1 VVAHSPKLRC
11 TVTTPI
17 SRPPIRRR
25 RARRARELP
34 HVLHRINESDAEAS
48 MEFVYDDTRPLVA
61 LLLLI
66 LAAPIGWLVA
76 RRLR

>member
-1 VVAHSPKLRC
+1 
-11 TVTTPI
+11 
-17 SRPPIRRR
+17 
-25 RARRARELP
+25 
-34 HVLHRINESDAEAS
+34 